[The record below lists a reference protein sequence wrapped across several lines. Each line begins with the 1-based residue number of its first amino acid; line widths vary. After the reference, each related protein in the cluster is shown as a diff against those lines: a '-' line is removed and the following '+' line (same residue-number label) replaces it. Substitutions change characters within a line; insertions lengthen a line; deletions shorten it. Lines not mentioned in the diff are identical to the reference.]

1 MRPEELLAAAARFPE
16 YLTTID
22 KQRLQEELR
31 QYQARSDYYWALPP
45 NDLLQGDGYLGLTYT
60 ETVTLEQRKVRGL
73 LITNSCDMSSANS
86 PSPDTRVLFAP
97 IASMQRLAEVYVSYG
112 WSSDKVQSTLD
123 AIKKQLVSH
132 FFYLPASGSL
142 AESVAVFDDLQSQPL
157 AYFGTSNGG
166 REFSLN
172 QFGWYMLLI
181 KLSVHFTRMGERL
194 TRS

>member
-1 MRPEELLAAAARFPE
+1 
-16 YLTTID
+16 
-22 KQRLQEELR
+22 
-31 QYQARSDYYWALPP
+31 
-45 NDLLQGDGYLGLTYT
+45 
-60 ETVTLEQRKVRGL
+60 
-73 LITNSCDMSSANS
+73 
-86 PSPDTRVLFAP
+86 
-97 IASMQRLAEVYVSYG
+97 MQRLAEVYVSYG

-157 AYFGTSNGG
+157 AYFGTSNVG

-172 QFGWYMLLI
+172 QFGWYRLLI